1 MISGLCPHCAE
12 WSNAGCWVPT
22 PAAEKMSTMTTPRL
36 GRPVGSVGEQTRQRI
51 LTATMRCVA
60 ELGYART
67 TIRQIAS
74 TAGVTSANLY
84 NYFPSKAEL
93 VAAAIAARAEIALPR
108 LRRAAEVPGSAVDRI
123 EAVLDESGALMR
135 EHPDLATFEWAI
147 RAQNAVTVY
156 PGEAGNVGLQAL
168 RDIITGIVS
177 DAGGLGGSDRRCA
190 IEVVYA
196 LIYGLTELAAT
207 GSPEA
212 YHAALAAAK
221 RLIRGTLF
229 DGTH

>member
-1 MISGLCPHCAE
+1 
-12 WSNAGCWVPT
+12 
-22 PAAEKMSTMTTPRL
+22 MSTPQL
-36 GRPVGSVGEQTRQRI
+36 GRPVGAVGGQTRQRI
-51 LTATMRCVA
+51 IAATIACVA

-67 TIRQIAS
+67 TIRQIAR

-84 NYFPSKAEL
+84 NYFPNKAEL

-108 LRRAAEVPGSAVDRI
+108 LRRAAERPGTVVDRI
-123 EAVLDESGALMR
+123 EAVLDESGNLMR

-156 PGEAGNVGLQAL
+156 PGEAGSGGLEAL
-168 RDIITGIVS
+168 RDIITGIVG
-177 DAGGLGGSDRRCA
+177 DGRGTPQPAV
-190 IEVVYA
+190 EVTYA
-196 LIYGLTELAAT
+196 LVYGLTELAAT
-207 GSPEA
+207 GSPET

-229 DGTH
+229 GSH

>member
-1 MISGLCPHCAE
+1 
-12 WSNAGCWVPT
+12 
-22 PAAEKMSTMTTPRL
+22 MSTPQL
-36 GRPVGSVGEQTRQRI
+36 GRPVGADGGQTRQRI
-51 LTATMRCVA
+51 IAATIACVA

-67 TIRQIAS
+67 TIRQIAR

-84 NYFPSKAEL
+84 NYFPNKAEL

-108 LRRAAEVPGSAVDRI
+108 LRRAAQRPGTVVDRI
-123 EAVLDESGALMR
+123 EAVLDESGNLMR

-156 PGEAGNVGLQAL
+156 PGETGSGGLEAL
-168 RDIITGIVS
+168 RHIIAGIVDDGDS
-177 DAGGLGGSDRRCA
+177 RDAAEARPA
-190 IEVVYA
+190 VEVTYA
-196 LIYGLTELAAT
+196 LVYGLTELAAT
-207 GSPEA
+207 GSPET

-229 DGTH
+229 GSH

>member
-1 MISGLCPHCAE
+1 
-12 WSNAGCWVPT
+12 
-22 PAAEKMSTMTTPRL
+22 MSTPQL
-36 GRPVGSVGEQTRQRI
+36 GRPVGADGGQTRQRI
-51 LTATMRCVA
+51 IAATIACVA

-67 TIRQIAS
+67 TIRQIAR

-84 NYFPSKAEL
+84 NYFPNKAEL

-108 LRRAAEVPGSAVDRI
+108 LRRAAQRPGTVVDRI
-123 EAVLDESGALMR
+123 EAVLDESGDLMR

-156 PGEAGNVGLQAL
+156 PGETGSEGLAAL
-168 RDIITGIVS
+168 RDIITGIV
-177 DAGGLGGSDRRCA
+177 DDGDRRDATGARPA
-190 IEVVYA
+190 IEVTYA
-196 LIYGLTELAAT
+196 LVYGLTELAAT

-229 DGTH
+229 VTH

>member
-1 MISGLCPHCAE
+1 
-12 WSNAGCWVPT
+12 
-22 PAAEKMSTMTTPRL
+22 MSTPQL
-36 GRPVGSVGEQTRQRI
+36 GRPVGAVGGQTRQRI
-51 LTATMRCVA
+51 IAATIACVA

-67 TIRQIAS
+67 TIRQIAH

-84 NYFPSKAEL
+84 NYFPNKADL

-108 LRRAAEVPGSAVDRI
+108 LRRAAQRPGTVVDRI
-123 EAVLDESGALMR
+123 EAVLDESGNLMR

-156 PGEAGNVGLQAL
+156 PGEDGSGGLEAL
-168 RDIITGIVS
+168 RDIITGIVEDGR
-177 DAGGLGGSDRRCA
+177 DARGPA

-196 LIYGLTELAAT
+196 LVYGLTELAAT
-207 GSPEA
+207 GSPET

-221 RLIRGTLF
+221 RLIRGALF
-229 DGTH
+229 ATH